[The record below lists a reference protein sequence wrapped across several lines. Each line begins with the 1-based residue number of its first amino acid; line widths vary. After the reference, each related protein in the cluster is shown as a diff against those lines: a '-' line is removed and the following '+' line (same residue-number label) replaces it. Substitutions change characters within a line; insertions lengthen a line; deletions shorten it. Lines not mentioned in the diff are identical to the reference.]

1 MARCMVPAALAL
13 GILATSLPSAAQPAR
28 QPAPPPP
35 TAVPAGAVVGDRK
48 VADDRGV
55 GDAART
61 AAGRAMAV
69 RREKVMRMRRERI
82 EATRRAS
89 EKMAQLTDEQV
100 TAQLQGLIRKAS
112 VKEGEYCQAGME
124 AKDVREAHDA
134 ADDEQKPDLFVLRVE
149 ADAKARVLQRE
160 KEQLDRSVNGMA
172 QEDSRRHRKR
182 MEAMTKEQL
191 KAHLRDLVRESNVA
205 KRRHDGLKATAK
217 GRGRA
222 QIAATHAAALGL
234 ARLVQ
239 EVRDA
244 EDAYRRLLM
253 AQ

>member
-35 TAVPAGAVVGDRK
+35 VGARK
-48 VADDRGV
+48 VDD
-55 GDAART
+55 
-61 AAGRAMAV
+61 GRAAAV
-69 RREKVMRMRRERI
+69 RRRRTLLKQGMPTSRQ
-82 EATRRAS
+82 AR

-100 TAQLQGLIRKAS
+100 AAQLQELIRKAS

-160 KEQLDRSVNGMA
+160 TEQLGRSVNDMT

-191 KAHLRDLVRESNVA
+191 KAHLRDLVRESNAA

-222 QIAATHAAALGL
+222 QIATTHAAALGL
-234 ARLVQ
+234 AQLVQ